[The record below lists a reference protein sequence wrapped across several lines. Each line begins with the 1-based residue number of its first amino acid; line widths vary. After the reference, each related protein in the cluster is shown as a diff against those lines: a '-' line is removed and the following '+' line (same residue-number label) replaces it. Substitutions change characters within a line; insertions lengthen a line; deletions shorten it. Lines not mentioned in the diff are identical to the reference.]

1 MASTNERNTR
11 EHHFTCTNL
20 FQKKMKQHKYL
31 ILKLE
36 AMRIS
41 YEAIESSC
49 LFDAKT
55 SLLILETGE

>member
-1 MASTNERNTR
+1 
-11 EHHFTCTNL
+11 
-20 FQKKMKQHKYL
+20 MKQNKYL

-41 YEAIESSC
+41 YEAIESLC

>member
-1 MASTNERNTR
+1 
-11 EHHFTCTNL
+11 
-20 FQKKMKQHKYL
+20 MKQHKYL